1 VLLKYFISHESYARE
16 CCLPFIETF
25 MQRLNELFAAGGI
38 VMVPLLGFSIIV
50 LALAIERVIFWGRA
64 RKQQKRV
71 VRSVLQLY
79 QENPALTE
87 ATLKQHLH
95 LPIARIFLEAI
106 SLPHATPN
114 EFRLALDGGTQ
125 TEIPSLKRFNNI
137 FETIVGLAPLLGLLG
152 TVTGLIRSFGSLT
165 LGDVG
170 SSKTMGVTAGIS
182 EALVSTAV
190 GLVVAVLAL
199 LAANTFR
206 TFYAQQVAYIDECC
220 TQLELLQ
227 LRSHRHQEVSHV

>member
-1 VLLKYFISHESYARE
+1 
-16 CCLPFIETF
+16 
-25 MQRLNELFAAGGI
+25 MQRIYELIATGGI
-38 VMVPLLGFSIIV
+38 VMVPLLVFSIAVI
-50 LALAIERVIFWGRA
+50 ALAIERALFWRRA

-79 QENPALTE
+79 QDDLALTE
-87 ATLKQHLH
+87 ATLQKHLH
-95 LPIARIFLEAI
+95 LPIARVFLEAV
-106 SLPHATPN
+106 SLPNATPD
-114 EFRLALDGGTQ
+114 EFRLALDAGTQ
-125 TEIPSLKRFNNI
+125 AEIPNLKRFNNI

-170 SSKTMGVTAGIS
+170 SSKTIGVTAGIS

-199 LAANTFR
+199 IAANTFR
-206 TFYAQQVAYIDECC
+206 SFYAQQIAYIDECC

-227 LRSHRHQEVSHV
+227 LRSYRRQEVSRV

>member
-1 VLLKYFISHESYARE
+1 MH
-16 CCLPFIETF
+16 
-25 MQRLNELFAAGGI
+25 RLNELFAAGGI
-38 VMVPLLGFSIIV
+38 VMLPLLGFSIAV
-50 LALAIERVIFWGRA
+50 VALTIERTLFWRRA

-79 QENPALTE
+79 QDDPALTE
-87 ATLKQHLH
+87 ATLKKHLH
-95 LPIARIFLEAI
+95 LPIARIFLEAV
-106 SLPHATPN
+106 SLPNATPD

-125 TEIPSLKRFNNI
+125 AEMPSLKRFNNI

-170 SSKTMGVTAGIS
+170 SSKTIGVTAGIS
-182 EALVSTAV
+182 EALVSTAT

-199 LAANTFR
+199 IAANTFR

-227 LRSHRHQEVSHV
+227 LRASRQQEVSRV